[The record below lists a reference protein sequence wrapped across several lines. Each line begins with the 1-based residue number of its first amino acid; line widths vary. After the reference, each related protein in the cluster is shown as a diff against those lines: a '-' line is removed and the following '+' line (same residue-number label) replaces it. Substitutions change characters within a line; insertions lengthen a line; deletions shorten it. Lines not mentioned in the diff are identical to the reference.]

1 MPDPILLL
9 VRALTAGGSER
20 QLTEVAKSLD
30 RARWSPHVGC
40 FRDEGVRGDEL
51 RAAGVPVV
59 RFPVTSFGSTSLL
72 TGARLM
78 GRYLREHA
86 IRLVHTF
93 DTPMNIFGVPT
104 ARFYRCP
111 VVLSSQRAYRAL
123 SSPRERALLRLTDR
137 LAHGV
142 VVNCEAMRTHLIEDE
157 HVPASHVSLCYNGID
172 LDRFHPERGVR
183 PEFLRD
189 ADLVIGC
196 ACVLRPEKGLLTL
209 VEAFAQVQPVERRV
223 HLVLVGGGPMQEAL
237 EQRARELGVREVT
250 HFVGN
255 QSDVTPWLHMMD
267 VFVLPSLSEAFS
279 NSLMEAMA
287 CGCTCVASRVG
298 GNPELVRE
306 GETGLLF
313 EARDARGLGVQLNRL
328 VHDPELR
335 RRLAETGTRQIRE
348 RFSVQQSVRRMGEI
362 YASALA
368 RRPS

>member
-1 MPDPILLL
+1 MPDSILLL

-30 RARWSPHVGC
+30 RSRWTPHVGC
-40 FRDEGVRGDEL
+40 FHDEGVRGDEL
-51 RAAGVPVV
+51 RAAGIPVV
-59 RFPVTSFGSTSLL
+59 RFPVTSLSSPSLL
-72 TGARLM
+72 TGARAM
-78 GRYLREHA
+78 GRYLRTHGVQ
-86 IRLVHTF
+86 LVHTF

-104 ARFYRCP
+104 ARWYRCP

-123 SSPRERALLRLTDR
+123 SSPRERTLLRVTDR

-142 VVNCEAMRTHLIEDE
+142 VVNCDAMRRHLVDDE
-157 HVPASHVSLCYNGID
+157 HVPASHISLCYNGID
-172 LDRFHPERGVR
+172 LERFHPAPAAR
-183 PEFLRD
+183 PDFLRD
-189 ADLVIGC
+189 ASLVIGC

-209 VEAFAQVQPVERRV
+209 LNAFAEVQPKERRV
-223 HLVLVGGGPMQEAL
+223 HLMLVGSGPMQDVL
-237 EQRARELGVREVT
+237 QQRSRELGLEDIT

-255 QSDVTPWLHMMD
+255 QSDVAPWLHLMD

-313 EARDARGLGVQLNRL
+313 DARDEAGLAAQLNRL
-328 VHDPELR
+328 VADAGLR
-335 RRLAETGTRQIRE
+335 QRLAESGARQIRE

-362 YASALA
+362 YEEALQ
-368 RRPS
+368 RT